1 MKAQIGW
8 EENVRIPCVP
18 YQLVYSLTWRLTR
31 VYNAGEILTLRMLAS
46 TLIQHGTVKVPRDSR
61 IRRAVDRET

>member
-8 EENVRIPCVP
+8 EENVRIPCVQ
-18 YQLVYSLTWRLTR
+18 YQLVNSLTWRLAR

-46 TLIQHGTVKVPRDSR
+46 TLTRHGTIKVPRDSR
-61 IRRAVDRET
+61 IRRAVERET